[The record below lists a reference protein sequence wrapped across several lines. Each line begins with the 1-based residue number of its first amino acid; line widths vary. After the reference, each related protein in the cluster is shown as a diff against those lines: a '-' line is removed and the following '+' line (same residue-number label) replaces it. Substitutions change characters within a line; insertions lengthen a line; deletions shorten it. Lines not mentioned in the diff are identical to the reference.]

1 MRHPR
6 YLVRSNY
13 VEPCCRAANLRR
25 RSRRGLAILAGVTA
39 MGAGAA
45 LNVTHLVD
53 GGQPL
58 VSPMTGAVL
67 ALALGAVAAALV
79 AGEAWRSGRTTL
91 AFCLVLSIVAG
102 EGFGLIMGA
111 ERLLTAREERQRAAS
126 EVNTSRWVATVRV
139 ETASATLAATEAAM
153 LKEAGRGGCK
163 GACQALQTEAERA
176 RQRLEVANKALV
188 TAPSEKN
195 RALLATTLGLPPA
208 LLEIVPALLFSTAL
222 NGLAFTLLAF
232 GAHLPNQSGAAPPES
247 PAEPQV
253 SQSQGRAEQ
262 VRSFVEAYRKRH
274 GRDPSFSDVRNSL
287 GLPRSTTSVYLR
299 KALA

>member
-1 MRHPR
+1 
-6 YLVRSNY
+6 
-13 VEPCCRAANLRR
+13 
-25 RSRRGLAILAGVTA
+25 
-39 MGAGAA
+39 
-45 LNVTHLVD
+45 VTHLVD

-67 ALALGAVAAALV
+67 ALALGAVAAAFV

-91 AFCLVLSIVAG
+91 ASCLVLSIVAG

-126 EVNTSRWVATVRV
+126 EVNTSRWIATVRV
-139 ETASATLAATEAAM
+139 ETASSTLAATEAAM

-163 GACQALQTEAERA
+163 GACQALQAEAERA

-188 TAPSEKN
+188 SAPAEKN
-195 RALLATTLGLPPA
+195 RALLAATLGLPSA
-208 LLEIVPALLFSTAL
+208 LIEIVPALLFSTAL

-232 GAHLPNQSGAAPPES
+232 GAHVPRPTTTPAPPLPTQTEG
-247 PAEPQV
+247 AQL
-253 SQSQGRAEQ
+253 QGRAEQ
-262 VRSFVEAYRKRH
+262 VRSFVEVYRKRH
-274 GRDPSFSDVRNSL
+274 GRDPSFSDVRHSL
-287 GLPRSTTSVYLR
+287 GLPRSTASVYLR

>member
-1 MRHPR
+1 M
-6 YLVRSNY
+6 V
-13 VEPCCRAANLRR
+13 
-25 RSRRGLAILAGVTA
+25 
-39 MGAGAA
+39 AGAA
-45 LNVTHLVD
+45 LNVAHLID

-79 AGEAWRSGRTTL
+79 AGEAWRSGRSTL
-91 AFCLVLSIVAG
+91 AACLVLSIVAG

-139 ETASATLAATEAAM
+139 ETASATLAAAEAAM

-163 GACQALQTEAERA
+163 GACQSLQAEAERA

-188 TAPSEKN
+188 TTPSEKN
-195 RALLATTLGLPPA
+195 RALLATTLGLPPT

-232 GAHLPNQSGAAPPES
+232 GAHVPSQSAAAAPKD

-253 SQSQGRAEQ
+253 SASQGRAEQ

-274 GRDPSFSDVRNSL
+274 GRDPTFSDVRNDL
-287 GLPRSTTSVYLR
+287 NLPPSTASVYLR